1 VLSDATE
8 EGVPWSPIKI
18 AARFAY
24 QPSKG
29 FLQMDGMHLEHEN
42 SLIGANKVASDLLP
56 ESKRTE
62 SSPAL
67 PAQAVCKVLLI
78 KPYLKMQGS
87 ILHPLGLL
95 YVAEGLKKH
104 LGKRVHI
111 TILDM
116 QRRQLDET
124 WLERHLDQLAPN
136 IVGITALN
144 HEADIARKLG
154 ETVKKWNSICLTVLG
169 GPYALRQSKN
179 IFAASNA
186 FDWVIEGAGDRNFP
200 CALDRYLKKENLGT
214 DLAGF
219 SYRIAN
225 NHHHI
230 TNTVDVISDLDAYA
244 MPAWDLAEF
253 DEYAWVPSSNPFMR
267 PGRYATLFTSRGCP
281 YHCGYCHDIF
291 TKKFH
296 FRSAE
301 SVLEE
306 IELLHSQYGIDE
318 FMVIDDIFN
327 LNKPRL
333 KKIMSEVKK
342 RWKGKLRFSFMNGLR
357 ADILDEEVINAL
369 ADGGTYVVSLG
380 VETASPRLQQLTGK
394 HLDLEK
400 TKIAIELLENKGISV
415 LGFFMLGFPTE
426 TPEEIRST
434 INLAIKSPLTMAS
447 FFTVVPQPG
456 TPLFDLA
463 EEAGATHL
471 NENLLNTKESGR
483 PYRSKASWYE
493 KTYQY
498 PLYKDVISA
507 TWHFYFFEPKRL
519 IKLLWRWPKT
529 AIFRNVSV
537 IISWL
542 R

>member
-1 VLSDATE
+1 
-8 EGVPWSPIKI
+8 
-18 AARFAY
+18 
-24 QPSKG
+24 
-29 FLQMDGMHLEHEN
+29 MHLKHEDC
-42 SLIGANKVASDLLP
+42 LIGDNKAVSDLLLK
-56 ESKRTE
+56 SKRSE
-62 SSPAL
+62 SSL
-67 PAQAVCKVLLI
+67 GFQAQAVCKILLI

-95 YVAEGLKKH
+95 YVAEGLRKH
-104 LGKRVHI
+104 LGKRIHI

-124 WLERHLDQLAPN
+124 WLKRRLDQLAPD
-136 IVGITALN
+136 IVGITAMN
-144 HEADIARKLG
+144 HEVDIARKLG
-154 ETVKKWNSICLTVLG
+154 ETVKQWNSRCLTVLG
-169 GPYALRQSKN
+169 GPCTLHQSKN
-179 IFAASNA
+179 IFAAGNA
-186 FDWVIEGAGDRNFP
+186 FNWVIEGAGDRNFP
-200 CALDRYLKKENLGT
+200 CALDRYLRNENLGT

-219 SYRIAN
+219 SYLGAN
-225 NHHHI
+225 NHPHI
-230 TNTVDVISDLDAYA
+230 TNTVDLISNLDAYA

-253 DEYAWVPSSNPFMR
+253 DAYRWIPTPNPFTR
-267 PGRYATLFTSRGCP
+267 PGRYATIFTSRGCP
-281 YHCGYCHDIF
+281 YTCGYCHDIF

-318 FMVIDDIFN
+318 FMVLDDIFN

-333 KKIMSEVKK
+333 KQIMSEVKK
-342 RWKGKLRFSFMNGLR
+342 RWKGRLRFSFMNGLR

-369 ADGGTYVVSLG
+369 ADGGTYIVSVA
-380 VETASPRLQQLTGK
+380 VETASRRLQQLIGK
-394 HLDLEK
+394 HLDMEK
-400 TKIAIELLENKGISV
+400 AKRAIELLENRGISV

-426 TPEEIRST
+426 TPEEIRDT
-434 INLAIKSPLTMAS
+434 INLALKSPLTMAS
-447 FFTVVPQPG
+447 FFTVVPQQG
-456 TPLFDLA
+456 TSLFGLA
-463 EEAGATHL
+463 QEAGARHL
-471 NENLLNTKESGR
+471 NEDLLNTKKSGR

-493 KTYQY
+493 RTYEY

-507 TWHFYFFEPKRL
+507 TWHFYFFDPKRL

-529 AIFRNVSV
+529 AILRNAST

>member
-1 VLSDATE
+1 ME
-8 EGVPWSPIKI
+8 EIIPWPPIKV
-18 AARFAY
+18 AACLAY
-24 QPSKG
+24 QPSKR
-29 FLQMDGMHLEHEN
+29 FLQKDYMHLEHEYR
-42 SLIGANKVASDLLP
+42 LISTNKVASDLLL
-56 ESKRTE
+56 ELKRSE
-62 SSPAL
+62 SSPGL
-67 PAQAVCKVLLI
+67 QAQNVCKVLLI

-95 YVAEGLKKH
+95 YVAEGLRKH

-124 WLERHLDQLAPN
+124 WLGRHLDQLAPN
-136 IVGITALN
+136 VVGITAMN

-154 ETVKKWNSICLTVLG
+154 ETLKQWNSSCLTVLG
-169 GPYALRQSKN
+169 GPFTIRQSKN
-179 IFAASNA
+179 IFADGNA
-186 FDWVIEGAGDRNFP
+186 FDWVIEGAGDRNFA
-200 CALDRYLKKENLGT
+200 CALDRYLRKESLGT

-219 SYRIAN
+219 SYRMAG
-225 NHHHI
+225 NHPYI

-253 DEYAWVPSSNPFMR
+253 DAYTWVPSPNPFMR
-267 PGRYATLFTSRGCP
+267 PGRYATIFTSRGCP
-281 YHCGYCHDIF
+281 YSCGYCHDIF

-333 KKIMSEVKK
+333 KQIMSEVKK
-342 RWKGKLRFSFMNGLR
+342 RWQGRLRFSFMNGLR
-357 ADILDEEVINAL
+357 ADILDEEVIDAL
-369 ADGGTYVVSLG
+369 ADGGTYIVSVA
-380 VETASPRLQQLTGK
+380 VETASPRLQQLIGK
-394 HLDLEK
+394 HLDMEK
-400 TKIAIELLENKGISV
+400 AKRAIELLENRGISV

-426 TPEEIRST
+426 TPEEIKST
-434 INLAIKSPLTMAS
+434 INLALKSPLTMAC

-463 EEAGATHL
+463 QEAGARQL
-471 NENLLNTKESGR
+471 NEDLLDTKKSGR

-493 KTYQY
+493 RTYQY

-507 TWHFYFFEPKRL
+507 TWHFYFFNPKRL
-519 IKLLWRWPKT
+519 TKLLWRWPKT
-529 AIFRNVSV
+529 AILRNVST